1 MVGDILYLSAGKDI
15 PADCIM
21 FQANDLYTNEVD
33 MTGEPEPRLKMPI
46 NEDTKND
53 SPCPFVLKGTLMEK
67 GEGKGVVCAVG
78 MYSAFGRTEQM
89 LMGEQGN
96 TPLQDK
102 LETIANQ
109 IGMVGVVTAIL
120 TFVALMIRGIIK
132 MTADD
137 LPFFSVET
145 LNAVINAF
153 ILGVTI
159 IVVAVPEGLPLAVTI
174 SLAYSVGEMFKE
186 KNLVRRLHSSET
198 MGGANEICTD
208 KTGTLT
214 QNKMTVMRVYTRG
227 EDKEAKSTD
236 QVQDLLQECFLF
248 NCDAFV
254 EKD

>member
-1 MVGDILYLSAGKDI
+1 MYLSAGKDI
-15 PADCIM
+15 PADCIV
-21 FQANDLYTNEVD
+21 FQTTDLNTNEVD
-33 MTGEPEPRLKMPI
+33 MTGEPYPMLKLPI
-46 NEDTKND
+46 NEDTKAEA
-53 SPCPFVLKGTLMEK
+53 PCPFVLKGTLIEK
-67 GEGKGVVCAVG
+67 GEGKGVICAVG
-78 MYSAFGRTEQM
+78 VHTAYGRTEQM
-89 LMGEQGN
+89 LMGDQEN

-120 TFVALMIRGIIK
+120 TFVALMIRGTIK
-132 MTADD
+132 MASEGN
-137 LPFFSVET
+137 PFFSVET

-227 EDKEAKSTD
+227 QDSEAKPTD
-236 QVQDLLQECFLF
+236 QVQDLL
-248 NCDAFV
+248 
-254 EKD
+254 